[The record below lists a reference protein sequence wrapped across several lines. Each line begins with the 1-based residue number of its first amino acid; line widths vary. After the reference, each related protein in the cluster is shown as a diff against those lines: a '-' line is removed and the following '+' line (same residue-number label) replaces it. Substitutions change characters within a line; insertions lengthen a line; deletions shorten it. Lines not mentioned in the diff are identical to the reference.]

1 MKILVSGISGK
12 MGQLVKSDVLASN
25 NFEFAGGFDMVDDFI
40 DDVVFDVIIDFS
52 HMSQTKK
59 VIDFA
64 VKHHKPVV
72 IATTGLS
79 DDDFKY
85 IEDKSNEIAIFH
97 SHNYAFGI
105 QVLLKALN
113 AILPMTD
120 DFDIEITEKHHRYKA
135 DAPSGTAK
143 TIMQEIKQHR
153 ADTQFVNAYQHEREK
168 HQIGVHAV
176 RAGTIVGEH
185 EILFASQDEMI
196 TIKHEALSKQIFS
209 QGALRAAKYLENK
222 TSGLFHMKDLV

>member
-1 MKILVSGISGK
+1 MKILISGISGK
-12 MGQLVKSDVLASN
+12 MGQLVKSDVLLSN
-25 NFEFAGGFDMVDDFI
+25 TFEFAGGFDVIEDYKGTMK
-40 DDVVFDVIIDFS
+40 FDAIIDFS

-64 VKHHKPVV
+64 VDNNTPLV
-72 IATTGLS
+72 IATTGLT
-79 DDDFKY
+79 DDDFEY
-85 IEDKSNEIAIFH
+85 IQKKSSEIAIFH
-97 SHNYAFGI
+97 SHNYAYGI
-105 QVLLKALN
+105 QVLIKALN

-143 TIMQEIKQHR
+143 TIMAEIKQHR
-153 ADTQFVNAYQHEREK
+153 EEVKFIDAYQTKRQKNE
-168 HQIGVHAV
+168 IGVHAV

-185 EILFASQDEMI
+185 EILLASEDEMI

-209 QGALRAAKYLENK
+209 QGALRAAKFLENK
-222 TSGLFHMKDLV
+222 TSGLYHMKDLV

>member
-1 MKILVSGISGK
+1 MKILISGISGN
-12 MGQLVKSDVLASN
+12 MGQLVKSDVLASKD
-25 NFEFAGGFDMVDDFI
+25 FEFIDGFDVVDEFQSHKD
-40 DDVVFDVIIDFS
+40 FDVIIDFS

-64 VKHHKPVV
+64 VKHNKPIV

-79 DDDFKY
+79 EDDFSYMK
-85 IEDKSNEIAIFH
+85 EKSLLIPIFH
-97 SHNYAFGI
+97 SHNYSYGV

-113 AILPMTD
+113 TVLPMVD
-120 DFDIEITEKHHRYKA
+120 DFDIEVTEKHHRYKQ

-143 TIMQEIKQHR
+143 TILGEIKNHR
-153 ADTQFVNAYQHEREK
+153 QEATFIDAYHTKREK
-168 HQIGVHAV
+168 NQIGIHAL

-185 EILFASQDEMI
+185 EILFASEDEMI

-209 QGALRAAKYLENK
+209 QGALRAAKYLKNK
-222 TSGLFHMKDLV
+222 TTGLYHMKDLV